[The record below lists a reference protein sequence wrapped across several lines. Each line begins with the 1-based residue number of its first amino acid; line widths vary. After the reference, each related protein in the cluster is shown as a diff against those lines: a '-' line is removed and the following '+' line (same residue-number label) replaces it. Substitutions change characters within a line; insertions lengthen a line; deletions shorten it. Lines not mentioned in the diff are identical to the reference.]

1 VHEKGCPGN
10 SILEAAVA
18 SVCGGI
24 ALSRGISSWLVSN
37 IAKFETRISAVWTE
51 SSLSIEFPGV
61 LLSENVATGV
71 LEGRSY
77 LEAAARVSMG

>member
-18 SVCGGI
+18 SVCSGI

-61 LLSENVATGV
+61 LYCSPKMLRQASSKVDHTWRMLRGF
-71 LEGRSY
+71 
-77 LEAAARVSMG
+77 